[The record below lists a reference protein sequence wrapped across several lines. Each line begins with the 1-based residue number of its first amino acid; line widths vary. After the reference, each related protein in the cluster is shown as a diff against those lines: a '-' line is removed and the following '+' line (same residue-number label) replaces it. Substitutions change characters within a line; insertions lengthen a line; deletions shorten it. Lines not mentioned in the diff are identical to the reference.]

1 MEHRG
6 RVVKTTGDGLLI
18 EFASVVD
25 AVRCAVEVQRE
36 MVGRNADVPP
46 DRRIEFRMGINVGD
60 VIVEAADIYGDGV
73 NIAAR
78 LEPLADPGGI
88 CISRVVRDQ
97 VRDKLPYSFED
108 MGEQTVKNIARQVRA
123 YMSAAAVEALPPVGI
138 AADQGKPVA
147 SSIIPQL
154 SIVVLP
160 FANLSNEPEQE
171 YFADG
176 ITDDLTT
183 DLSRISGS
191 FVIARNTAFTYKGK
205 PVDAKQV
212 GRELGIRYVLEGSVR
227 RGGDQVRVNVQLI
240 DAETGAHLWADRF
253 DTDRTNLTQ
262 AQDEITGRLA
272 QSLNL
277 ELVEVAGRRIEQER
291 AVDPDAHGLIMRG
304 WAWYYRPMSIGTA
317 YEAQRAFERALKID
331 RESVDAR
338 VGIASVL
345 VRGVAEGWSASRHKD
360 EGLAEQ
366 LLLEAL
372 ERDVNRPTA
381 HYALGMLRRVQNRLA
396 EARIEFET
404 TIALDRNHARSFFRL
419 GQTLMFLGR
428 PEEGISHIEKSIRL
442 NPRDPNIARPYAIS
456 GICHLFLGHV
466 DEGIKL
472 LQQARTANPRFY
484 WLHLVLAGALGF
496 KGDLEEARA
505 ALNEATKL
513 KPEVNSFAEWQALQP
528 WATDPR
534 YLKLAEPTLHAGLR
548 RVGFPDQ

>member
-1 MEHRG
+1 
-6 RVVKTTGDGLLI
+6 
-18 EFASVVD
+18 
-25 AVRCAVEVQRE
+25 
-36 MVGRNADVPP
+36 
-46 DRRIEFRMGINVGD
+46 
-60 VIVEAADIYGDGV
+60 
-73 NIAAR
+73 
-78 LEPLADPGGI
+78 
-88 CISRVVRDQ
+88 
-97 VRDKLPYSFED
+97 
-108 MGEQTVKNIARQVRA
+108 
-123 YMSAAAVEALPPVGI
+123 
-138 AADQGKPVA
+138 
-147 SSIIPQL
+147 
-154 SIVVLP
+154 
-160 FANLSNEPEQE
+160 
-171 YFADG
+171 
-176 ITDDLTT
+176 
-183 DLSRISGS
+183 
-191 FVIARNTAFTYKGK
+191 
-205 PVDAKQV
+205 
-212 GRELGIRYVLEGSVR
+212 
-227 RGGDQVRVNVQLI
+227 
-240 DAETGAHLWADRF
+240 
-253 DTDRTNLTQ
+253 
-262 AQDEITGRLA
+262 
-272 QSLNL
+272 
-277 ELVEVAGRRIEQER
+277 
-291 AVDPDAHGLIMRG
+291 
-304 WAWYYRPMSIGTA
+304 MSIGTA

-496 KGDLEEARA
+496 KGDLEGR
-505 ALNEATKL
+505 
-513 KPEVNSFAEWQALQP
+513 
-528 WATDPR
+528 
-534 YLKLAEPTLHAGLR
+534 GR
-548 RVGFPDQ
+548 R